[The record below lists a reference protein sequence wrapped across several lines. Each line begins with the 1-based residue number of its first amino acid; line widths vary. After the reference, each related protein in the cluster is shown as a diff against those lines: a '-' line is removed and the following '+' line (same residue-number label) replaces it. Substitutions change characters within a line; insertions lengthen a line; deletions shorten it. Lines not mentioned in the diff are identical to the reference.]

1 MMQIIIAVLNKIL
14 EGMESMSL
22 LLLIIK
28 SYRFCIFAKSM
39 DEIRDTYRTITK
51 PSPETLYREK
61 GSRFLGFAF
70 PVTNEDQI
78 KEHLDALKKEHHSAR
93 HWCYA
98 WQLGKGYE
106 HYRANDDGEPSNSA
120 GMPIYG
126 QIQAFD
132 LTNVLVVSV
141 RDFGGTKL
149 GVGGLI
155 QAYQTSAQLALEA
168 SNIVERTIDVPFRL
182 KFDYPEMDIVMRTIK
197 DKDLKIIDQN
207 LGLDAEINMA
217 VRKKDAEKIFPLF
230 ESIYKVEIKSL
241 E

>member
-1 MMQIIIAVLNKIL
+1 
-14 EGMESMSL
+14 
-22 LLLIIK
+22 
-28 SYRFCIFAKSM
+28 M

-141 RDFGGTKL
+141 RYFGGTKL

-155 QAYQTSAQLALEA
+155 QAYKTSAQLTLEA
-168 SNIVERTIDVPFRL
+168 STIVERTIDVPFRL
-182 KFDYPEMDIVMRTIK
+182 TFDYPEMDIVMRTIK
-197 DKDLKIIDQN
+197 EENLKIINQN
-207 LGLDAEINMA
+207 LGLNAEIDIA
-217 VRKKDAEKIFPLF
+217 VRKKDAEKIFQLF
-230 ESIYKVEIKSL
+230 ENIYKVEIKNL